1 MERHTY
7 PILYRI
13 ESDHWWHSSRRE
25 LVLDQI
31 AEFYND
37 RRDLRMV
44 DAGCGTGLMLREL
57 ERFGDAQ
64 GVDISDDAL
73 AFCRDRGLTCV
84 HKGSLTEM
92 PFEDGSVD
100 VVTVLDVLEH
110 IEDQV
115 AALREIRRV
124 LKPGGRLFLFAPA
137 HDWLWSLQDEI
148 SHHVRRYTKRS
159 LASATQSA
167 DLEIDRL
174 TYVNFFLLPA
184 IYLGRLALKVVLRFK
199 TIESENGLHPAWSN
213 GILSRIFRSEIP
225 ILRRSDL
232 PFGASLLLVARRADA

>member
-13 ESDHWWHSSRRE
+13 ESDHWWHSSRRAI
-25 LVLDQI
+25 VLDRI
-31 AEFYND
+31 ADVYAG
-37 RRDLRMV
+37 RQDLRMV

-57 ERFGDAQ
+57 ERFGAAE

-84 HKGSLTEM
+84 HKGSLTDL
-92 PFEDGSVD
+92 PFEDGSID

-159 LASATQSA
+159 LASATRAA
-167 DLEIDRL
+167 DLTIDRM

-184 IYLGRLALKVVLRFK
+184 IFLGRLALKVVLKFRDV
-199 TIESENGLHPAWSN
+199 ESENGLHPAWSN
-213 GILSRIFRSEIP
+213 GILARIFRWEIP

-232 PFGASLLLVARRADA
+232 PFGASLLLVARRTEA